1 MDKLAFE
8 IGISDGMKIAAIDVR
23 NFRILP
29 TADSREEEI
38 EKAVSGHKARAKG
51 DYGTETAKTT
61 GRYGAGGAALGG
73 GLGALYGAA
82 LGSKASLQS
91 NKSKSGKGALIGL
104 GVGGA
109 LGAATGALGGLMKGH
124 GRTQMAK
131 KMEKMSPKERKAFLK
146 DHAFENR
153 HKEMMSAMAYR

>member
-8 IGISDGMKIAAIDVR
+8 IGIADGMKIAAIDVR

-61 GRYGAGGAALGG
+61 GRYGLG
-73 GLGALYGAA
+73 
-82 LGSKASLQS
+82 
-91 NKSKSGKGALIGL
+91 
-104 GVGGA
+104 GGA

>member
-1 MDKLAFE
+1 MDKLAFD
-8 IGISDGMKIAAIDVR
+8 IGVSDGMKLAAIDVR

-38 EKAVSGHKARAKG
+38 EKAVAGHKARAKG

-61 GRYGAGGAALGG
+61 GRYGAGGAAVGG

-82 LGSKASLQS
+82 LGASS
-91 NKSKSGKGALIGL
+91 RPGMKGKTGKGALVGL
-104 GVGGA
+104 GI
-109 LGAATGALGGLMKGH
+109 GAATGAGLGALSGLMKGH